1 MYLKLRSEYTTKND
15 SMQLRLLSDIFDIT
29 TQKSTS
35 VHKKIDILRTLNF
48 QLGNLDQDL
57 KFHDKALAMILL
69 KSMGDEFET
78 TRDMIM
84 ISARKSSVTIDDIV
98 NILASK
104 ETELNDLSIVRNE
117 TSDVVNYASKNKG
130 QADSRANSK
139 SSSNYHKPL
148 YCTFHRQTI
157 GHIQNDCPDY
167 LKTEPGKKWLR
178 SDAGLAW
185 VKGASKRKNKGH
197 NIRFRGIKGRT
208 TNNDESSDD
217 DNAVLNMVSSLNTGE
232 VYETDDSAYS
242 YFPRKTVFAVPEL
255 TRPHDWYLDTCASR
269 HITPNRDFFI
279 PGSLK
284 PHKIS
289 IKCANKS
296 LISSRG
302 IGDVNI
308 VWEDDNR
315 TSRNITIRDVLYI
328 PEAGDNLISIG
339 MLTKKVSRTLF

>member
-1 MYLKLRSEYTTKND
+1 MWDAEFQDYITMIPGLLPHFNGTAVKPLPEQEYAGKGLGNPLAPSNDLTQFKEYQALARTLLRQSCGNDDQRAKIAFLQKPSEMYLKLRSEYTTKND
-15 SMQLRLLSDIFDIT
+15 SMQLRLLSDIFDVT

-35 VHKKIDILRTLNF
+35 VHKKIDLLRTLNF

-104 ETELNDLSIVRNE
+104 ETELNDLSIIKNE
-117 TSDVVNYASKNKG
+117 TSDIVNYAGKNKG
-130 QADSRANSK
+130 RADSRANSK

-167 LKTEPGKKWLR
+167 LKTEPGKRWLK

-185 VKGASKRKNKGH
+185 TA
-197 NIRFRGIKGRT
+197 
-208 TNNDESSDD
+208 
-217 DNAVLNMVSSLNTGE
+217 
-232 VYETDDSAYS
+232 
-242 YFPRKTVFAVPEL
+242 FAVPEL
-255 TRPHDWYLDTCASR
+255 TKPHDWYLDTCASR

-284 PHKIS
+284 PHKTS

-308 VWEDDNR
+308 VWEDDN
-315 TSRNITIRDVLYI
+315 
-328 PEAGDNLISIG
+328 
-339 MLTKKVSRTLF
+339 